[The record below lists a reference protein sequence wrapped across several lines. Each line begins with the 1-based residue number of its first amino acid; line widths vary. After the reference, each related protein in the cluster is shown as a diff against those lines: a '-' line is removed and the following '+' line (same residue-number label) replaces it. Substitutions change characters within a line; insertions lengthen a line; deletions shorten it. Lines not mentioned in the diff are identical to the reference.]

1 MNLNP
6 IAIYDATHFRV
17 QIGKS
22 EQKLRIYAVLKKVC
36 RIALPLLGFSFLL
49 SFGLLNPSYL
59 PISSALLF
67 FSYAPCMDV
76 TIGTL
81 ESWTKSV
88 NETLAKQKAILK
100 ELEGGKT
107 IFEAWIAAIPDHE
120 PPPEPSEKKSPTPE
134 ARMALYD
141 YQLALALIKL
151 QNARR
156 KVERA
161 YIKYIQNNKT
171 DQRSLEAFGTFQTWH
186 IELLMRDG
194 PFDVFVTD
202 KKRYTNEDDF
212 SKIFND
218 THIE

>member
-1 MNLNP
+1 MNP
-6 IAIYDATHFRV
+6 IANYNADYFRV

-22 EQKLRIYAVLKKVC
+22 EQKLRIYAILKKVC

-49 SFGLLNPSYL
+49 SFALLNPSYL

-88 NETLAKQKAILK
+88 NETLIKQKAIREKLDEGK
-100 ELEGGKT
+100 E
-107 IFEAWIAAIPDHE
+107 IFEAWISAIPDLE
-120 PPPEPSEKKSPTPE
+120 LPPAPTLDNNPATPE
-134 ARMALYD
+134 AKQTLYD
-141 YQLALALIKL
+141 YQLELAFIKL

-161 YIKYIQNNKT
+161 YIKYIENNKT

-186 IELLMRDG
+186 IELLMHDG
-194 PFDVFVTD
+194 PFEVFIAD
-202 KKRYTNEDDF
+202 KRYINTDNF
-212 SKIFND
+212 SEIFNG